1 MDLQNH
7 DNKNANNSDQADEG
21 MQHGRTSA
29 TRTNHLTAN
38 LTTITSTH
46 IPPTPNRLAGGNVI
60 IPYSTRNT
68 GSPISDTLQC
78 CCGRRDCAY
87 LKHNNVALGDLEKD
101 LETAAR
107 LGQALLQRHE
117 TYVSDAEADR
127 NRMLLEM
134 ERLERDKRE
143 IQSANARIVEENRH
157 LLEQLETL
165 NNAVATSDNEIRSL
179 ADRLQQAQLEMR
191 ALAASAARAADLE
204 IQLNAMEAE
213 QMELQQQL
221 ILTQEDEKSAVQRWK
236 KAETTLRDLQ
246 DQLDR
251 LEYEAR
257 MEREEHAQIIERM
270 ERRRA
275 VERELDS
282 AAGRLKGAAAASAVM
297 DRNSNRNATTPV
309 VSKFVRDILQDNAN
323 LQMGIVELREL
334 LESSNQEVENLR
346 EQILHHHHHQPVEN
360 DSEQPQQNASRL
372 DQELNAKES
381 RPISQEFHVHH
392 HYHSPSSSVSSKKEK
407 QPIRRAKKRRPPLMA
422 SGMHS
427 PRSPSSYHHA
437 HPSSSSVS
445 TIMSQTSVSIPPSSS
460 QRYSVHPSG
469 VSSLASSPI
478 SAYQPSS
485 IFDVVDQSELS
496 RPSSPESPAMLMS
509 PKRPMWRG
517 KRMSDAS
524 SRSFSMPSGMSLAG
538 DSDFGENDKFDMLDG
553 DEDIFE
559 QPTKTSDEMWLPP
572 AIPEEQEDVT
582 DKSDN
587 QPAKEEQTG
596 DAPGPSIINNV
607 FDETTFDPMQQHHTL
622 RKSASYESL
631 LSVSGMD
638 IHTLRDRPSQLLA
651 GFESRYFL
659 PRRPPQ
665 RVVTVATEISSPV
678 ISTTNITADK
688 TTILS
693 TSSQQKSSHSLLA
706 RVAAKSSI
714 SAINPETTNTPPS
727 NTASTPIPTNTKPT
741 TITRKV
747 GGWVMGKWGIAPTPA
762 TSSSSSSSSFSS
774 WTNSHHLIHQAQQSD
789 AASISSS
796 DTATTSTTTTQT
808 KTRPHSKPVMRG
820 FGINQKGPIPGFVSS
835 TALPAKNVVIHADVL
850 DRELLDESLKE

>member
-1 MDLQNH
+1 M
-7 DNKNANNSDQADEG
+7 S
-21 MQHGRTSA
+21 
-29 TRTNHLTAN
+29 LTFS
-38 LTTITSTH
+38 L
-46 IPPTPNRLAGGNVI
+46 
-60 IPYSTRNT
+60 
-68 GSPISDTLQC
+68 
-78 CCGRRDCAY
+78 
-87 LKHNNVALGDLEKD
+87 
-101 LETAAR
+101 
-107 LGQALLQRHE
+107 QALLQRHE

-127 NRMLLEM
+127 THLLLEM
-134 ERLERDKRE
+134 ERLERDKQE

-157 LLEQLETL
+157 LLEQLEGL
-165 NNAVATSDNEIRSL
+165 NNAVATSDNEIKAL
-179 ADRLQQAQLEMR
+179 AERLQQTQLEMR
-191 ALAASAARAADLE
+191 ALTASAARAADLE

-257 MEREEHAQIIERM
+257 MEREEHSQIIERM

-275 VERELDS
+275 VERELDG

-297 DRNSNRNATTPV
+297 DRNRNATTPV

-346 EQILHHHHHQPVEN
+346 EQIMHHQPV
-360 DSEQPQQNASRL
+360 DADTEQPPRPQASRL
-372 DQELNAKES
+372 DQELDAKEP
-381 RPISQEFHVHH
+381 RPVSQEFHVHH

-407 QPIRRAKKRRPPLMA
+407 QPIRRQKKRRPTLMA

-427 PRSPSSYHHA
+427 PRLSYHHA

-460 QRYSVHPSG
+460 SQRYSVHPSG
-469 VSSLASSPI
+469 ISSLASSPI

-496 RPSSPESPAMLMS
+496 RPSSPESTAMLTS
-509 PKRPMWRG
+509 PKRPMLKGHRL
-517 KRMSDAS
+517 SDIS
-524 SRSFSMPSGMSLAG
+524 NRSFSMPGMSFADFDSENEIDTG
-538 DSDFGENDKFDMLDG
+538 DDVFEQQPAKNG
-553 DEDIFE
+553 DEL
-559 QPTKTSDEMWLPP
+559 WLPP
-572 AIPEEQEDVT
+572 AIPEEQEDAV
-582 DKSDN
+582 DKHDN
-587 QPAKEEQTG
+587 QTAEEQTE
-596 DAPGPSIINNV
+596 DAPGPSIIDNI
-607 FDETTFDPMQQHHTL
+607 FETQFDPMQQHVPTL

-638 IHTLRDRPSQLLA
+638 IHTLRERPSQLLG

-665 RVVTVATEISSPV
+665 RVVTVATEISSTPPV

-688 TTILS
+688 ASIVTTGSLPR
-693 TSSQQKSSHSLLA
+693 SSHSLLA
-706 RVAAKSSI
+706 SVAAKSRIPAPNSD
-714 SAINPETTNTPPS
+714 
-727 NTASTPIPTNTKPT
+727 TASTGSNTPTTDPVPITTHQDGKKPA

-747 GGWVMGKWGIAPTPA
+747 GGWVMGKWGVAPNPA
-762 TSSSSSSSSFSS
+762 TSVTPSSSFST
-774 WTNSHHLIHQAQQSD
+774 WTADILRHNHQHPLVRAQQSD
-789 AASISSS
+789 AASISS
-796 DTATTSTTTTQT
+796 DTTTATTSTTTTSTTTNTANKQRT
-808 KTRPHSKPVMRG
+808 TTTPKPIIRG

-835 TALPAKNVVIHADVL
+835 TPLPAKQVATHAHVL

>member
-1 MDLQNH
+1 M
-7 DNKNANNSDQADEG
+7 S
-21 MQHGRTSA
+21 
-29 TRTNHLTAN
+29 LTFS
-38 LTTITSTH
+38 L
-46 IPPTPNRLAGGNVI
+46 
-60 IPYSTRNT
+60 
-68 GSPISDTLQC
+68 
-78 CCGRRDCAY
+78 
-87 LKHNNVALGDLEKD
+87 
-101 LETAAR
+101 
-107 LGQALLQRHE
+107 QALLQRHE

-127 NRMLLEM
+127 KHLLLEM
-134 ERLERDKRE
+134 ERLEHDKRE
-143 IQSANARIVEENRH
+143 IQSANARMVEENRH
-157 LLEQLETL
+157 LLEQLESL
-165 NNAVATSDNEIRSL
+165 NNAVATSDNEIKAL
-179 ADRLQQAQLEMR
+179 AERLQQTQLEMR

-275 VERELDS
+275 VERELDG

-297 DRNSNRNATTPV
+297 DRNRNATTPV

-346 EQILHHHHHQPVEN
+346 EQIMHHQPV
-360 DSEQPQQNASRL
+360 DADADQPPRPQASRL
-372 DQELNAKES
+372 DQELNAKEP
-381 RPISQEFHVHH
+381 RPVSQEFHVHH

-407 QPIRRAKKRRPPLMA
+407 QPIRRQKKRRPTFMA

-427 PRSPSSYHHA
+427 PRPSYHHA

-460 QRYSVHPSG
+460 SQRYSVHPSG
-469 VSSLASSPI
+469 ISSLASSPI

-496 RPSSPESPAMLMS
+496 RPSSPESTAMLMS
-509 PKRPMWRG
+509 PKRPMWKGHRL
-517 KRMSDAS
+517 SDTS
-524 SRSFSMPSGMSLAG
+524 NRSFSMPGMSFSDL
-538 DSDFGENDKFDMLDG
+538 DSDVDTGDDVFEQQPAKNG
-553 DEDIFE
+553 DEL
-559 QPTKTSDEMWLPP
+559 WLPP
-572 AIPEEQEDVT
+572 AIPEEQEDTV
-582 DKSDN
+582 DKHDN
-587 QPAKEEQTG
+587 QPAELIE
-596 DAPGPSIINNV
+596 DAPGPSIIDNI
-607 FDETTFDPMQQHHTL
+607 FEAPFDPMQQHVPTL

-638 IHTLRDRPSQLLA
+638 IHTLRERPSQLLG

-665 RVVTVATEISSPV
+665 RVVTVATEISSTPPV

-688 TTILS
+688 ASIVTAGRLPR
-693 TSSQQKSSHSLLA
+693 SSHSLLA
-706 RVAAKSSI
+706 SVAAKSSI
-714 SAINPETTNTPPS
+714 PAPNSD
-727 NTASTPIPTNTKPT
+727 TASTGSNTPTTDPILVPTSHPEDIKKPA

-747 GGWVMGKWGIAPTPA
+747 GGWVMGKWGIAPSPA
-762 TSSSSSSSSFSS
+762 TSGTPSSSFS
-774 WTNSHHLIHQAQQSD
+774 TTLTADILRHNQHHHVTRAQPSD
-789 AASISSS
+789 AASISS
-796 DTATTSTTTTQT
+796 DTTTTTSTSTTTTTTTTAT
-808 KTRPHSKPVMRG
+808 KTRPTTTAPKPIIRG

-835 TALPAKNVVIHADVL
+835 TPLPAKQVAVHAHVL
-850 DRELLDESLKE
+850 DRELLDETLRSDLLPK